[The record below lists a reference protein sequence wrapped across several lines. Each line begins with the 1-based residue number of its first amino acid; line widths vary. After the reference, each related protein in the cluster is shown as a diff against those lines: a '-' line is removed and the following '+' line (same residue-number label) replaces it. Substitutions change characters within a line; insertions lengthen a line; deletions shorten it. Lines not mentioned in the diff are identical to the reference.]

1 MPPKISLVTP
11 SFNQGYFLEETIQSV
26 VSQNY
31 PNLEYIIIDGSS
43 QDNSIEVI
51 QKYQSY
57 LTYWQSMP
65 DNGQSDALNQGF
77 SHTTGEIMGWLNS
90 DDLLAEDALFRM
102 AEAYQAGPHWW
113 TGNSSRICLEGT
125 LIHLNPLLVRSI
137 ALGDLLHAR
146 VNVNQVSTF
155 WTREL
160 WDLAGG
166 YVAPLNLAM
175 DFDLWLRFSQ
185 IVPSTPIKD
194 TLGVFRNHSDAKT
207 GTDEGMKKYLEECD
221 TLRLQEYQKR
231 GMSKFTRSA
240 LINLWTRYHLMR
252 TKDWKA
258 WVGRRPIPFV

>member
-31 PNLEYIIIDGSS
+31 PNLEYIIIDGGS
-43 QDNSIEVI
+43 QDNSIEII

-77 SHTTGEIMGWLNS
+77 SHATGDIMGWLNS
-90 DDLLAEDALFRM
+90 DDLLTKDALFRI
-102 AEAYQAGPHWW
+102 AEAYKAGLHWW
-113 TGNSSRICLEGT
+113 TGNSSRICLDGT
-125 LIHLNPLLVRSI
+125 LIHLNPLLIRSI
-137 ALGDLLHAR
+137 GLRDLLHAR

-160 WDLAGG
+160 WNSVGG

-175 DFDLWLRFSQ
+175 DFELWLRFSQ
-185 IVPSTPIKD
+185 VVSSTPIKA
-194 TLGVFRNHSDAKT
+194 TLGIFRNHPEAKT
-207 GTDEGMKKYLEECD
+207 GIDEGMRKYLTECD
-221 TLRLQEYQKR
+221 SLRLKEYQKLA
-231 GMSKFTRSA
+231 MNQFVRSMM
-240 LINLWTRYHLMR
+240 INFWTRYNLAKAH
-252 TKDWKA
+252 DWRSWIGK
-258 WVGRRPIPFV
+258 RPIPYI